1 MKTVLVVGG
10 AGYIGSHAVAALIDA
25 HHKVIVLDNLS
36 SGHRDLVLGG
46 ELIVGS
52 CGDPQLLDR
61 IFESNEVDA
70 VMHFAASSIVEES
83 LAQPLEYYRNNV
95 TNTLELL
102 DAMRRHC
109 VSNLIFSS
117 SAAVYGEPSELP
129 IAETHPLLA
138 TNPYGATKR
147 VIEEMVSACAL
158 SHGLRF
164 AVLRYFNAA
173 GADPHGR
180 IGERHEPETHLIPLV
195 LQVAAG
201 TRANIKIF
209 GADYATQDGTCV
221 RDYVH
226 VVDLANA
233 HLLALDRLFRGE
245 VLNAIFNLGNSRGYS
260 VRQVI
265 DVAQKI
271 SGHPIPIVEAPR
283 RTGDPAILIADSKKA
298 KTELGWR
305 PQFEA
310 LDDIIDS
317 AWSWRQREAARATVA
332 APHPQ
337 DLVP

>member
-1 MKTVLVVGG
+1 MKTILVVGG

-52 CGDPQLLDR
+52 CGDPPLLDR
-61 IFESNEVDA
+61 IFASNEVDA

-83 LAQPLEYYRNNV
+83 VTQPLEYYRNNV

-147 VIEEMVSACAL
+147 VIEEMVAACAL

-180 IGERHEPETHLIPLV
+180 IGERHEREPHLIPLV

-233 HLLALDRLFRGE
+233 HLLALARLIRGE
-245 VLNAIFNLGNSRGYS
+245 VLNAIYNLGNSRGYS

-265 DVAQKI
+265 DLAQKI
-271 SGHPIPIVEAPR
+271 SGRAIPIVEAPR
-283 RTGDPAILIADSKKA
+283 RVGDPAILIADSKKA

-305 PQFEA
+305 PQFEV
-310 LDDIIDS
+310 LDDIIQS
-317 AWSWRQREAARATVA
+317 AWSWHQREAARATA
-332 APHPQ
+332 DAPHPKI
-337 DLVP
+337 

>member
-25 HHKVIVLDNLS
+25 RHKVIVLDNLS

-52 CGDPQLLDR
+52 CGDPRLLDR
-61 IFESNEVDA
+61 IFASNEVAA

-83 LAQPLEYYRNNV
+83 VTQPLEYYRNNV

-233 HLLALDRLFRGE
+233 HLLALARLFRGG
-245 VLNAIFNLGNSRGYS
+245 VLNAIYNLGNSRGYS

-271 SGHPIPIVEAPR
+271 SGRAIPIVEAPR
-283 RTGDPAILIADSKKA
+283 RAGDPAILIADSKKA

-310 LDDIIDS
+310 LDDIIQS
-317 AWSWRQREAARATVA
+317 AWSWHQREAARATAA
-332 APHPQ
+332 APQPKT
-337 DLVP
+337 

>member
-61 IFESNEVDA
+61 IFASNEVDA

-83 LAQPLEYYRNNV
+83 VTQPLEYYRNNV

-147 VIEEMVSACAL
+147 VIEEMLSACAL

-201 TRANIKIF
+201 TRANIKMF

-233 HLLALDRLFRGE
+233 HLLALARLFGGE
-245 VLNAIFNLGNSRGYS
+245 VLNAIYNLGNSRGYS

-271 SGHPIPIVEAPR
+271 SGRAIPIVEVPR
-283 RTGDPAILIADSKKA
+283 RAGDPAILIADSKKA
-298 KTELGWR
+298 KTELAWR

-310 LDDIIDS
+310 LDDIIQS
-317 AWSWRQREAARATVA
+317 AWSWHQREAARATTA
-332 APHPQ
+332 APQPKT
-337 DLVP
+337 

>member
-25 HHKVIVLDNLS
+25 NHKVIVLDNLS

-52 CGDPQLLDR
+52 CGDPPLLDR
-61 IFESNEVDA
+61 IFASNEVDA

-83 LAQPLEYYRNNV
+83 VAQPLEYYRNNV

-129 IAETHPLLA
+129 IAEMHPLLT

-147 VIEEMVSACAL
+147 VIEEMVAACAL

-233 HLLALDRLFRGE
+233 HLLALARLFRGE
-245 VLNAIFNLGNSRGYS
+245 VLNAIYNLGNSRGYS

-265 DVAQKI
+265 DMAHKI
-271 SGHPIPIVEAPR
+271 SGYLIPIVEAPR
-283 RTGDPAILIADSKKA
+283 RAGDPAILIADSKKA

-310 LDDIIDS
+310 LDDIIQS
-317 AWSWRQREAARATVA
+317 AWSWHQREAARATAA
-332 APHPQ
+332 APQPKT
-337 DLVP
+337 